1 MRTEALICNS
11 EIKLPNQECICILE
25 YCHKKLKS
33 LHFHVL
39 LWKLGFHTEK
49 KKKEETEFLK
59 LSLLIYR
66 RNSEV
71 QNSKSF
77 SLTEFFFISSSRTFE
92 TTRNA
97 SQGSDYV
104 QLPEK

>member
-1 MRTEALICNS
+1 MYMYFRILS
-11 EIKLPNQECICILE
+11 QEIEVFTFSCFAMKVRLS
-25 YCHKKLKS
+25 Y
-33 LHFHVL
+33 
-39 LWKLGFHTEK
+39 WKK

>member
-49 KKKEETEFLK
+49 KKK
-59 LSLLIYR
+59 R
-66 RNSEV
+66 RNRISEIEFADIP
-71 QNSKSF
+71 QEQWSSKF
-77 SLTEFFFISSSRTFE
+77 QVFLPDWIFF
-92 TTRNA
+92 
-97 SQGSDYV
+97 Y
-104 QLPEK
+104 